1 VSNIF
6 NRFSKQTAA
15 HGPDPDRRR
24 INIQERVRMAGN
36 EMFIGIDLGGT
47 NIKGGLVNSEGIILE
62 EKDIPTEVQGG
73 VEHVLSRMADVIRNL
88 VKLAGKIPIRGAG
101 IGCPGQ
107 INVKRGI
114 YHQGP
119 NFPGWNGVPIVF
131 ELEKRVGIPIVIDN
145 DANLA
150 ALGEYAY
157 GGGKGV
163 AGMILVTLG
172 TGVGGGI
179 ILDGEL
185 FHGISDAAGEIGHTS
200 IHMEGPL
207 CACGRKGCLE
217 AYVGTKGILNR
228 MKQKL
233 ASGPKSV
240 LAGKSPESITPR
252 DIGMAAEGGD
262 ALAVEVLRETGDI
275 LGFGLANL
283 ANMLNIEKIVVGGGI
298 ANAGDFILKPA
309 QAALDRE
316 ALPVVREVCRIVKAE
331 LGNSAGL
338 VGAARAAMIAFSNA

>member
-1 VSNIF
+1 MKQNAAAGSVW
-6 NRFSKQTAA
+6 NRGHRQVEIRT
-15 HGPDPDRRR
+15 R
-24 INIQERVRMAGN
+24 ERHRMIGN

-73 VEHVLSRMADVIRNL
+73 VDHVLSRMADVIRSL
-88 VKLAGKIPIRGAG
+88 VKSAGKIPIRGAG

-119 NFPGWNGVPIVF
+119 NFPGWDGVPIVF

-179 ILDGEL
+179 ILDGAL

-200 IHMEGPL
+200 IHMQGPV
-207 CACGRKGCLE
+207 CACGRRGCLE
-217 AYVGTKGILNR
+217 AYVGTKGILSR

-233 ASGPKSV
+233 ADGSKSV
-240 LAGKSPESITPR
+240 LSGKPSDTITPK
-252 DIGMAAEGGD
+252 DIGMAAAGGD
-262 ALAVEVLRETGDI
+262 APAVEVLRETGDI

-283 ANMLNIEKIVVGGGI
+283 ANLLNVEKIVVGGGI

-316 ALPVVREVCRIVKAE
+316 ALPVVREVCRVVKAE

-338 VGAARAAMIAFSNA
+338 VGAARAAMIAFSNT